1 MERPNKGTIRV
12 FCGPMFSGKTSSFIP
27 IIEKTIEAKKRTKIF
42 RPTIDDRYSDI
53 ANEKVVTNNHKII
66 DIDTQK
72 VKDSA
77 EILHQVKDLNLDL
90 IFIDE
95 AQFFDENL
103 ITMCHQIANMGKDI
117 VISGLDMDA
126 FGVPFK
132 TMPPILSIA
141 DSIVKLKA
149 ICDYCKE
156 EKANFTYRKDTST
169 EQELVGGKEKYGAIC
184 RDCESL
190 HHKVF
195 K

>member
-27 IIEKTIEAKKRTKIF
+27 IIEKTLEANKKIKIF
-42 RPTIDDRYSDI
+42 RPTIDDRYSNVT
-53 ANEKVVTNNHKII
+53 NEKVVTNNQKII

-72 VKDSA
+72 VNNSE
-77 EILHQVKDLNLDL
+77 EILNQVRNLDINL

-103 ITMCHQIANMGKDI
+103 IKVCHIIANMGKDI

-132 TMPPILSIA
+132 TMPQILSIA
-141 DSIVKLKA
+141 DSIIKLKA
-149 ICDYCKE
+149 ICDFCKE
-156 EKANFTYRKDTST
+156 EKANFTYRKDSST

-184 RDCESL
+184 RDCESV